1 MQYANGLHLT
11 LCMGRLRFAREIS
24 AVPGQEESQ
33 ASVQEWLAAGG
44 REEMEP
50 VSGILPKF
58 KKKYWPVVS
67 GLALDLSLELIGAVT
82 WEILTKGA
90 L

>member
-1 MQYANGLHLT
+1 
-11 LCMGRLRFAREIS
+11 
-24 AVPGQEESQ
+24 
-33 ASVQEWLAAGG
+33 
-44 REEMEP
+44 MEP

-67 GLALDLSLELIGAVT
+67 SVAMDLSLELIGAVT
-82 WEILTKGA
+82 WEVLTKVV